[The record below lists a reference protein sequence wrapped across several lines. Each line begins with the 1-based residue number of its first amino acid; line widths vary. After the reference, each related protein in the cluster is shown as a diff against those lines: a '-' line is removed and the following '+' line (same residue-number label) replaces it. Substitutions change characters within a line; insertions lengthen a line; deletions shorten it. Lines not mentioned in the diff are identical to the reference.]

1 MITLMLSDSNIHEF
15 QVLEAVFTQYQ
26 FVVIPLNPSYQFYVK
41 MLQYAPEI
49 VLLEMPSLCK
59 DQLHFVE
66 LMRKHKK
73 LLSVPIIGFGDTIN
87 TMVFNHYRKTGLNV
101 YISRPLKISV
111 LIEKIE
117 MQLHKKVLAENKE
130 VESTQDD
137 LSFLLDVKQLPLK
150 KIEFMAN
157 HVSKLLAFPFTA
169 TKVISLSSNDTS
181 GAKQLSQVIN
191 ADPTISAQILKIA
204 NSVFFAS
211 LNRRI
216 NSIHDAIVRIG
227 FNETKRI
234 VISMAVMNLFDQKMH
249 NAGFDR
255 IDYWYHCIGCAIIAE
270 RIARRNSI
278 INADEAFL
286 SGLLHDLGI
295 LLMDEF
301 FPSVLSHILNIT
313 TENTTDFID
322 EEKAAMGIT
331 HIDFT
336 SNLFEHWKIPLNITR
351 GITKKVNFRLLAR
364 DMVEDSQ
371 IGLCIGMAEMLS
383 KTLFLGQECDQFVR
397 PMENELFDIVRLPT
411 GFTDSFVKDV
421 YNDMLFYQQFLKLDK
436 NEFIT
441 NHEGIKNAA
450 DLKIGV
456 VNISKDLFV
465 PPVLYLRKE
474 GATVQE
480 LFTDNIEKIKDKF
493 DILIVWCKDN
503 CLMEDMISFTTI
515 PRRKND
521 LLPSLTCTTLP
532 VILIIKPSSPLES
545 LEHPQINLLPQ
556 SIDMRKFDRAICE
569 IIDGQN
575 YNFFKI
581 VSKNMGSVPSENA

>member
-1 MITLMLSDSNIHEF
+1 
-15 QVLEAVFTQYQ
+15 
-26 FVVIPLNPSYQFYVK
+26 
-41 MLQYAPEI
+41 
-49 VLLEMPSLCK
+49 
-59 DQLHFVE
+59 
-66 LMRKHKK
+66 
-73 LLSVPIIGFGDTIN
+73 
-87 TMVFNHYRKTGLNV
+87 
-101 YISRPLKISV
+101 
-111 LIEKIE
+111 
-117 MQLHKKVLAENKE
+117 
-130 VESTQDD
+130 
-137 LSFLLDVKQLPLK
+137 
-150 KIEFMAN
+150 
-157 HVSKLLAFPFTA
+157 
-169 TKVISLSSNDTS
+169 LSSNDTS

-234 VISMAVMNLFDQKMH
+234 VISMAVMNLFDQKLH

-278 INADEAFL
+278 VNPDEAFL

-301 FPSVLSHILNIT
+301 FPSVLSHILYIT
-313 TENTTDFID
+313 TENTSDFID

-331 HIDFT
+331 HIDFSST
-336 SNLFEHWKIPLNITR
+336 LFEHWKIPVNITR
-351 GITKKVNFRLLAR
+351 GITKKVNFHLLAR

-371 IGLCIGMAEMLS
+371 IGLCVGMAEMLS

-397 PMENELFDIVRLPT
+397 PIENELFNIVRLPT
-411 GFTDSFVKDV
+411 GFTDSFVKEV
-421 YNDMLFYQQFLKLDK
+421 YNDMFFYQQFLKLDK

-456 VNISKDLFV
+456 VNISRDLFV
-465 PPVLYLRKE
+465 PPVLYLRNE
-474 GATVQE
+474 GATVLE
-480 LFTDNIEKIKDKF
+480 IFTNNVEKIKDQF
-493 DILIVWCKDN
+493 DILIVWCKSN
-503 CLMEDMISFTTI
+503 CLMEDMVSLTKI

-521 LLPSLTCTTLP
+521 LLPSLTGTTLP
-532 VILIIKPSSPLES
+532 VILIIDPSSPLIS
-545 LEHPQINLLPQ
+545 IEHPQINLLPQ

-569 IIDGQN
+569 IVDGQN
-575 YNFFKI
+575 FNFFKLSTKNGDTI
-581 VSKNMGSVPSENA
+581 VSVNENTNENLSENLSESVSQSTSE